1 MKSIFIYLDYYQ
13 NKVLKNLLLPLFIT
27 VNKLVGFMPDT
38 KIKLDN
44 LNKFLNKKHIIISIK
59 NKEII

>member
-1 MKSIFIYLDYYQ
+1 
-13 NKVLKNLLLPLFIT
+13 
-27 VNKLVGFMPDT
+27 MPDT